1 MKTVLKA
8 IILFLPYFG
17 FSQTVKID
25 KEIQIGQSANASQAG
40 AIRFNGT
47 DFEGFDGTEWHSFTQ
62 NNTAS
67 GSGSAIWGQPVLSSL
82 EDQKLNA
89 SIANSSDY
97 FGYSVS
103 VSGNTAV
110 IGTYLDDDAGSDA
123 GCAYIFSKVN
133 GVWLEIAK
141 LTASDAVANHWFGYS
156 VSISGDVVVVGAYR
170 DSGDR
175 GAGYVFEKPPG
186 GWVNM
191 TENAKLTATD
201 GTGSDKLGFSVDIS
215 GNYVVMGA
223 PEDDD
228 NGVNS
233 GSAYVFEMPVGGWSN
248 MTETA
253 KLTSSDGNGSD
264 LFGYSVSI
272 STNTLVIG
280 AHLNDQ
286 GAVDRGAVYVFE
298 MPGGGWSNA
307 TEDAKLL
314 AFDGGGS
321 DWFGYSV
328 AISGDDVIVGAYGD
342 NGLKG
347 SAYIFQKFGANWV
360 STSVSSKVEAYGSLG
375 TDRFGYSVDI
385 QNGTAVVGAP
395 YFDDANV
402 DQGVAYV
409 FQKNDGVWNHRLGSI
424 TLKASDGT
432 TDDRSGWSVSV
443 SGGTIFSGAF
453 SSTGFDHGAVY
464 VYSQK

>member
-1 MKTVLKA
+1 MKILLNA
-8 IILFLPYFG
+8 MILFLPFYG

-40 AIRFNGT
+40 AIRFNGI

-62 NNTAS
+62 NNS
-67 GSGSAIWGQPVLSSL
+67 SNGSGSAIWGQPVLSSL

-89 SIANSSDY
+89 AIANSSDY

-110 IGTYLDDDAGSDA
+110 IGTYLDDDAGTDA
-123 GCAYIFSKVN
+123 GCAYIFSKMN
-133 GVWLEIAK
+133 GVWTEIAK

-156 VSISGDVVVVGAYR
+156 VGISGDVVVVGAYR
-170 DSGDR
+170 DGGDT
-175 GAGYVFEKPPG
+175 GAAYVFEKPMS

-191 TENAKLTATD
+191 TEDAKLTASD
-201 GTGSDKLGFSVDIS
+201 GAGSDKLGFSVDID
-215 GNYVVMGA
+215 GNYVVIGA

-228 NGVNS
+228 NGLNS
-233 GSAYVFEMPVGGWSN
+233 GSAYVFERPGGGWSN

-253 KLTSSDGNGSD
+253 KLTSSDGSGSD

-272 STNTLVIG
+272 SDNTLVIG

-286 GAVDRGAVYVFE
+286 VSGDAGAAYIFE

-307 TEDAKLL
+307 NENAKLI
-314 AFDGGGS
+314 AFDGAGS
-321 DWFGYSV
+321 DWFGYAV
-328 AISGDDVIVGAYGD
+328 AISGDDVIIGAYGD
-342 NGLKG
+342 NGNKG
-347 SAYIFQKFGANWV
+347 SAYIFQKSGANWV
-360 STSVSSKVEAYGSLG
+360 STSTSSKVEAFGSLG
-375 TDRFGYSVDI
+375 TDRFGYSVAI
-385 QNGTAVVGAP
+385 ENGTAVVGAP
-395 YFDDANV
+395 YYDDQSI

-409 FQKNDGVWNHRLGSI
+409 IQKNDGVWNHRFGSI
-424 TLKASDGT
+424 TLKASDGS
-432 TDDRSGWSVSV
+432 TDDRAGWSVSI